1 MTNHTNIR
9 RELENELQAIASWW
23 LSHVVDTKHIKIAG
37 EVSNRNKKKRFA
49 GKSLV
54 FVARLTWFFSTLY
67 RHDARPEY
75 QQAAGVGYRLLL
87 GRFLDPVHGGMYW
100 SLDWRHRPNARK
112 KQAYGQAFAIHALS
126 EYYMAFADPEA
137 LDAACKLVTLLEEYV
152 RDAGCGGY
160 LEARTEDWSAMEG
173 ECIDGFDADKTMNT
187 HLHIL
192 EAYSSFCRAKPDA
205 DFTCILGDLVALF
218 IDRFTR
224 PGGDHLVQ
232 HYSQDWKEVPAAISF
247 GHDIEASWL
256 IPEAAATVADTTLQE
271 LARKSAIRL
280 ARGVLANGVDEF
292 GGISRELRGGGLR
305 DSSREW
311 WAQAEAM
318 VGFMNAWQLSGEKK
332 FLETS
337 FNCWRFIRDH
347 HIDPHHGEWRWYSSL
362 DRKAGKIYKAGAW
375 KAPYHNGRALLEMIR
390 RLSDQPT
397 AANKGPRSTQ

>member
-1 MTNHTNIR
+1 MTNTINIR
-9 RELENELQAIASWW
+9 EELENELQAIACWW
-23 LSHVVDTKHIKIAG
+23 LSHVVDIKHNKIAG

-54 FVARLTWFFSTLY
+54 YVARLTWFFSALY

-75 QQAAGVGYRLLL
+75 QQAASLGCRLLL
-87 GRFLDPVHGGMYW
+87 GRFLDPIHGGMYW

-112 KQAYGQAFAIHALS
+112 KQTYGQAFAIYALS
-126 EYYMAFADPEA
+126 EYYLAFGDQKS
-137 LDAACKLVTLLEEYV
+137 LDAARELVDLLEEHV
-152 RDAGCGGY
+152 RDGGSGGY
-160 LEARTEDWSAMEG
+160 LEARTEDWSAIEG
-173 ECIDGFDADKTMNT
+173 ECIDEFDAVKTVNT
-187 HLHIL
+187 HLHIV
-192 EAYSSFCRAKPDA
+192 EAYSNFYRANNDA
-205 DFTCILGDLVALF
+205 GFAGILGGLVSLF
-218 IDRFTR
+218 IDRFAR
-224 PGGDHLVQ
+224 PGGHYLVQ
-232 HYSQDWKEVPAAISF
+232 HYSQDWKEVSAAIGF

-256 IPEAAATVADTTLQE
+256 IPEAAATLADTSLQK
-271 LARKSAIRL
+271 LAHKAAIRL

-337 FNCWRFIRDH
+337 FNCWRFIRDY

-390 RLSDQPT
+390 RLTEQS
-397 AANKGPRSTQ
+397 AAESKR